1 MDIVSSIL
9 HKVHKDAKQTKVV
22 TITPR
27 KTLFNTKDQAVI
39 DLLGGAVSAFRK
51 TSSKGYAVFQK
62 SVIAYPLSNQL
73 DKYLTNACDFMA
85 LSISAMDILKAQMTK
100 EALATGGYILFC
112 HYKLNQ
118 LDFLLIMQLKIKP
131 GTGIDEVTL
140 DVKENIN
147 LDIEHL
153 HEAARINVAKWR
165 AADGKYISFVKK
177 ASNSQPTKYFRDF
190 IGCDEF
196 EDAKAQT
203 NELVLAVES
212 YCESLKLTL
221 DQANEIKEKVF
232 FYCEEKKK
240 EGQPISLAALATRIN
255 EKDPT
260 AFIQYI
266 DDNLLTVPD
275 SFDPIK
281 DAYKHL
287 KRVGGKDKDLTIN
300 FNRSLLGKRVV
311 YDKVKGELLI
321 KQLPQELKDELDSN

>member
-1 MDIVSSIL
+1 M
-9 HKVHKDAKQTKVV
+9 
-22 TITPR
+22 
-27 KTLFNTKDQAVI
+27 TLS
-39 DLLGGAVSAFRK
+39 L
-51 TSSKGYAVFQK
+51 
-62 SVIAYPLSNQL
+62 
-73 DKYLTNACDFMA
+73 
-85 LSISAMDILKAQMTK
+85 SAMDILKAQMTK

-112 HYKLNQ
+112 HYKLGNS
-118 LDFLLIMQLKIKP
+118 DFLLIMQLKIKP
-131 GTGIDEVTL
+131 GTGIDEITL

-153 HEAARINVAKWR
+153 HEAARINVANWR
-165 AADGKYISFVKK
+165 SADGKYISFVKK

-203 NELVLAVES
+203 NELVIAVES
-212 YCESLKLTL
+212 YCDSLKLTL
-221 DQANEIKEKVF
+221 EQANEIKEKVF

-255 EKDPT
+255 EADPL
-260 AFIQYI
+260 AFIKFI
-266 DDNLLTVPD
+266 DDNNLAVPD

-300 FNRSLLGKRVV
+300 FNRSVLGKRIV

>member
-1 MDIVSSIL
+1 MNIVSSVL
-9 HKVHKDAKQTKVV
+9 HKIDKESKQTKIA
-22 TITPR
+22 TIQPR
-27 KTLFNTKDQAVI
+27 KTLFNTKDKAVTH
-39 DLLGGAVSAFRK
+39 LLDGAISAFRK
-51 TSSKGYAVFQK
+51 TSSKGYAIFQK
-62 SVIAYPLSNQL
+62 SIVAYPLSDQI
-73 DKYLTNACDFMA
+73 DKYFRKTCDFMS

-112 HYKLNQ
+112 HYTLGNS
-118 LDFLLIMQLKIKP
+118 DFLLIMQLKIKP
-131 GTGIDEVTL
+131 GTGIDELTL

-153 HEAARINVAKWR
+153 HEAARINIANWR
-165 AADGKYISFVKK
+165 SGDGKYISFVKK

-203 NELVLAVES
+203 NELVMAVES
-212 YCESLKLTL
+212 YCESLKLSL
-221 DQANEIKEKVF
+221 EQANEIKEKVF

-240 EGQPISLAALATRIN
+240 EGQQISLAALATRIN
-255 EKDPT
+255 EADPL
-260 AFIQYI
+260 AFIKYI
-266 DDNLLTVPD
+266 DDNNLAVPD

-300 FNRSLLGKRVV
+300 FNRSVLGKRIV

>member
-1 MDIVSSIL
+1 
-9 HKVHKDAKQTKVV
+9 
-22 TITPR
+22 
-27 KTLFNTKDQAVI
+27 
-39 DLLGGAVSAFRK
+39 
-51 TSSKGYAVFQK
+51 
-62 SVIAYPLSNQL
+62 
-73 DKYLTNACDFMA
+73 MA
-85 LSISAMDILKAQMTK
+85 LSLSAMDVLKVQMAK

-118 LDFLLIMQLKIKP
+118 SEFILIMQLKIKP
-131 GTGIDEVTL
+131 GTGIDEITL

-153 HEAARINVAKWR
+153 HEAARINVANWR

-203 NELVLAVES
+203 NELVIAVES
-212 YCESLKLTL
+212 YCECLKLTL

-232 FYCEEKKK
+232 HYCEEKKK
-240 EGQPISLAALATRIN
+240 EGEPISLAALAIRIN

-260 AFIQYI
+260 EFIKYI
-266 DDNLLTVPD
+266 DDNLLAVPD

-311 YDKVKGELLI
+311 YDKAKGELLI

>member
-1 MDIVSSIL
+1 MNIVSSVL
-9 HKVHKDAKQTKVV
+9 HKINKESKQTKIA
-22 TITPR
+22 TIKPR
-27 KTLFNTKDQAVI
+27 KTLFDTKDKAVV
-39 DLLGGAVSAFRK
+39 DLLDGAVNAFRK

-62 SVIAYPLSNQL
+62 SIVAYPLSDQI
-73 DKYLTNACDFMA
+73 DKYLKNTCDFMT
-85 LSISAMDILKAQMTK
+85 LSLSAMDILKAQMTK
-100 EALATGGYILFC
+100 ESLATGGYILFC
-112 HYKLNQ
+112 HYKLGNS
-118 LDFLLIMQLKIKP
+118 DFLLIMQLKIKP
-131 GTGIDEVTL
+131 GTGIDEITL

-153 HEAARINVAKWR
+153 HEAARINVANWR
-165 AADGKYISFVKK
+165 SADGKYISFVKK

-203 NELVLAVES
+203 NELVMAVES
-212 YCESLKLTL
+212 YCDSLKLSL
-221 DQANEIKEKVF
+221 EQANEIKEKVF

-240 EGQPISLAALATRIN
+240 EGQLISLAALATRIN
-255 EKDPT
+255 EEDPL
-260 AFIQYI
+260 AFIKFI
-266 DDNLLTVPD
+266 DDNNLAVPD

-300 FNRSLLGKRVV
+300 FNRSILGKRIV

>member
-1 MDIVSSIL
+1 MDIVSSVL
-9 HKVHKDAKQTKVV
+9 HKIHKDAKQTKVV
-22 TITPR
+22 SITPR
-27 KTLFNTKDQAVI
+27 KKLFDIKDQAVV
-39 DLLGGAVSAFRK
+39 DLLTGATSAFRK

-62 SVIAYPLSNQL
+62 NVVAYPLSKLL
-73 DKYLTNACDFMA
+73 DNYLTNTSDFMT
-85 LSISAMDILKAQMTK
+85 LSISAMDVLKAQMTK

-112 HYKLNQ
+112 HYILNGS
-118 LDFLLIMQLKIKP
+118 DFILIMQLKIKP

-140 DVKENIN
+140 DVMENIN
-147 LDIEHL
+147 LDIDNL
-153 HEAARINVAKWR
+153 HEAARINIANWR
-165 AADGKYISFVKK
+165 AIDGKYISFVKK

-203 NELVLAVES
+203 NDLVLAVES
-212 YCESLKLTL
+212 YCEALKFTL

-240 EGQPISLAALATRIN
+240 EGQPISLAALAVRIN

-260 AFIQYI
+260 AFIKFI
-266 DDNLLTVPD
+266 DDNLITVPD

-287 KRVGGKDKDLTIN
+287 KRIGGKDKDLTIN
-300 FNRSLLGKRVV
+300 FNRSLLGKRVA
-311 YDKVKGELLI
+311 YDKTKGELTI